1 MISRRQIDVG
11 KVIPRPCEYFGVH
24 GFGMVLV
31 GEPQSAVQDRIWK
44 SGRSSLTQDAAERG
58 HVVISRGQIY
68 IGKVSQ
74 RPHEYFGVAR
84 FSMAL
89 VDEPQLA
96 VQDLV
101 WAK

>member
-44 SGRSSLTQDAAERG
+44 SGRSSLTQDVAERG
-58 HVVISRGQIY
+58 HVVISRGEIY
-68 IGKVSQ
+68 IGKVIQ
-74 RPHEYFGVAR
+74 LPHEYFGVAR

-89 VDEPQLA
+89 VMWMSHNL
-96 VQDLV
+96 LC
-101 WAK
+101 KI